1 MKKLNLLISL
11 FLLIP
16 FMLFAQQTEN
26 KKITLVT
33 INLDEHTKDTCIH
46 IEKKLLSETENLL
59 SDSLEMIDM
68 DKIIFIDKEGMQK
81 VIHPDSL
88 NLIPINL
95 IKKITLNGMIVI
107 KENLTTED
115 CTIKKDNAAK
125 NKKKIK
131 HVDITLNISS
141 GEEEISDEEIEKLT
155 TTIKNIFQQ
164 AEIENKK
171 FRNKEGQAILQV
183 RVVQQNEKK

>member
-1 MKKLNLLISL
+1 MKNLNLLISL

-16 FMLFAQQTEN
+16 FMLFAQQKEN
-26 KKITLVT
+26 KEIILVT

-59 SDSLEMIDM
+59 LDSLGMIDM
-68 DKIIFIDKEGMQK
+68 GKIIFIDKEGMQK

-131 HVDITLNISS
+131 HIDITLDISI
-141 GEEEISDEEIEKLT
+141 GEEKITDNEIEKIK

-164 AEIENKK
+164 AEIDIKK
-171 FRNKEGQAILQV
+171 SKNQAGQEVIHV
-183 RVVQQNEKK
+183 RVVQQNEK